1 MDIWRQMV
9 AAKEAKTKAAQVQAA
24 EDDARSQAAAAE
36 EERVA
41 VMLPTTARVP
51 PHVRPAGVRRKPW
64 HADDELSTNQ
74 PEDGQTHWFQ
84 HPSPLKPLESRQG
97 AEQGS
102 YREKSSRGMLQQQ
115 ESFLSDE
122 PPRDHSF
129 AEEWSQELDRAFRE
143 QLPPRGVNT
152 MSFLKQKFMRSGTLE
167 AAREVERRIRHE
179 CVLMGEG
186 GSNAL
191 RHMEPAFLDP
201 RSYCS
206 AILPASTPRMS
217 AAAVPQL
224 DLAGLQIAA
233 PNDQNQPPSAGK
245 CMGGPPQ
252 SSGPRS
258 TINLAWT

>member
-9 AAKEAKTKAAQVQAA
+9 AAKEAKAKAAQVQAA

-51 PHVRPAGVRRKPW
+51 PHVRPAGVRRQPW
-64 HADDELSTNQ
+64 QADDELSTNQ
-74 PEDGQTHWFQ
+74 PEDGQAHWSQ

-102 YREKSSRGMLQQQ
+102 YRENSSRGMLQQQ

-143 QLPPRGVNT
+143 QLPPRGANT

-167 AAREVERRIRHE
+167 AAREVGRRIRHE

-191 RHMEPAFLDP
+191 RHTW
-201 RSYCS
+201 S
-206 AILPASTPRMS
+206 
-217 AAAVPQL
+217 QL
-224 DLAGLQIAA
+224 SLTRGLTAA
-233 PNDQNQPPSAGK
+233 PYYQPLHRECQQLPFLNWISQGSKSLHRMTRINRQVQGSA
-245 CMGGPPQ
+245 
-252 SSGPRS
+252 
-258 TINLAWT
+258 